1 MKWTALTRIHTVDR
15 EVRLALKWLS
25 CVHKHDKAIK
35 AADRVMGRVAR
46 EARLVR
52 EWPRDDNNT
61 DRGAAGVEGQHN
73 NQQVIMR
80 VPGMTDSLTLSSYM
94 SNAE

>member
-25 CVHKHDKAIK
+25 CVHKYDKAIK

-52 EWPRDDNNT
+52 EWPRDDN
-61 DRGAAGVEGQHN
+61 GVPTQTEA
-73 NQQVIMR
+73 QQAWKDNITTNR
-80 VPGMTDSLTLSSYM
+80 SCESQ
-94 SNAE
+94 A